1 MVFRV
6 VTVPCAVALALAP
19 AESVTAKKWTFCV
32 ASESAAKDVWITDVF
47 SSATRRESLEVE
59 LKAMLKRPRNLSEP
73 RPPMMLARQS
83 PPTRARRLAEPP
95 LDARAAPSAFRA
107 VNFPRWRRRRRAA
120 HRSKQAPPLAWATE
134 RRLAAEFLK
143 RLHRRAAP
151 DL

>member
-59 LKAMLKRPRNLSEP
+59 LKAMLQ
-73 RPPMMLARQS
+73 RQGH
-83 PPTRARRLAEPP
+83 LGV
-95 LDARAAPSAFRA
+95 AAQCPQTSADKVA
-107 VNFPRWRRRRRAA
+107 SINA
-120 HRSKQAPPLAWATE
+120 QT
-134 RRLAAEFLK
+134 AAEKFNLELGAP
-143 RLHRRAAP
+143 LHAVPARDFPPRR
-151 DL
+151 